1 MGAVSLN
8 ALQKSFPGSDSRR
21 WLFFNC
27 KKYTKTNRRM
37 FAKSHKIIKR
47 IHNLLTFYGGMWY
60 TLYNGYQMKQKKGA
74 LCMFEKGEYVVYGSK
89 GVCRIQEISHV
100 DIPGVDQ
107 KRLYYIMHPVQ
118 NSGQTLYLPTD
129 STKAVIRRVMTKEE
143 ANRLIHDIPSIK
155 KLEVPNEKQ
164 REASYKQALQGCS
177 GRDWISILKTLNQ
190 RKEERLAAGKKITAL
205 DERYLRVTEQE
216 LYGELSV
223 VLGIEKENMH
233 DYIQEQIAAL

>member
-1 MGAVSLN
+1 
-8 ALQKSFPGSDSRR
+8 
-21 WLFFNC
+21 
-27 KKYTKTNRRM
+27 
-37 FAKSHKIIKR
+37 
-47 IHNLLTFYGGMWY
+47 
-60 TLYNGYQMKQKKGA
+60 
-74 LCMFEKGEYVVYGSK
+74 MFEKGEYVVYGSK

-129 STKAVIRRVMTKEE
+129 STKAVIRRVMTK
-143 ANRLIHDIPSIK
+143 
-155 KLEVPNEKQ
+155 EVPNEKQ

>member
-1 MGAVSLN
+1 
-8 ALQKSFPGSDSRR
+8 
-21 WLFFNC
+21 
-27 KKYTKTNRRM
+27 
-37 FAKSHKIIKR
+37 
-47 IHNLLTFYGGMWY
+47 
-60 TLYNGYQMKQKKGA
+60 
-74 LCMFEKGEYVVYGSK
+74 MFEKGEYVVYGSK

-164 REASYKQALQGCS
+164 R
-177 GRDWISILKTLNQ
+177 DWISILKTLNQ

-233 DYIQEQIAAL
+233 DYIQEHIASA

>member
-1 MGAVSLN
+1 
-8 ALQKSFPGSDSRR
+8 
-21 WLFFNC
+21 
-27 KKYTKTNRRM
+27 
-37 FAKSHKIIKR
+37 
-47 IHNLLTFYGGMWY
+47 
-60 TLYNGYQMKQKKGA
+60 
-74 LCMFEKGEYVVYGSK
+74 MFEKGEYVVYGSK

-223 VLGIEKENMH
+223 VLGIEKGNMH

>member
-27 KKYTKTNRRM
+27 KKYTKTNRRI

-107 KRLYYIMHPVQ
+107 KRLYYIMHPAEQRTDVV
-118 NSGQTLYLPTD
+118 SAHGQYKSSD
-129 STKAVIRRVMTKEE
+129 STGNDKRRSQ
-143 ANRLIHDIPSIK
+143 PSDS
-155 KLEVPNEKQ
+155 
-164 REASYKQALQGCS
+164 RHSF
-177 GRDWISILKTLNQ
+177 
-190 RKEERLAAGKKITAL
+190 
-205 DERYLRVTEQE
+205 
-216 LYGELSV
+216 
-223 VLGIEKENMH
+223 H
-233 DYIQEQIAAL
+233 

>member
-1 MGAVSLN
+1 
-8 ALQKSFPGSDSRR
+8 
-21 WLFFNC
+21 
-27 KKYTKTNRRM
+27 
-37 FAKSHKIIKR
+37 
-47 IHNLLTFYGGMWY
+47 
-60 TLYNGYQMKQKKGA
+60 
-74 LCMFEKGEYVVYGSK
+74 MFEKGEYVVYGSK

-164 REASYKQALQGCS
+164 REASYKQALQGMQRTGLDQHFEDIEPEKRRTAG
-177 GRDWISILKTLNQ
+177 GR
-190 RKEERLAAGKKITAL
+190 
-205 DERYLRVTEQE
+205 QE
-216 LYGELSV
+216 NNRTG
-223 VLGIEKENMH
+223 
-233 DYIQEQIAAL
+233 

>member
-1 MGAVSLN
+1 
-8 ALQKSFPGSDSRR
+8 
-21 WLFFNC
+21 
-27 KKYTKTNRRM
+27 
-37 FAKSHKIIKR
+37 
-47 IHNLLTFYGGMWY
+47 
-60 TLYNGYQMKQKKGA
+60 
-74 LCMFEKGEYVVYGSK
+74 MFEKGEYVVYGSK

-143 ANRLIHDIPSIK
+143 ANRLIHDIPSIE

-233 DYIQEQIAAL
+233 DYIQEQIAAYSGMDDSG